1 MSGPL
6 RLYELVLENG
16 RSASPYVWRIR
27 YALAQKQVAY
37 ESVMLGFTD
46 IPRTFSGRCKTV
58 PVIEHDGT
66 LISDSW
72 DIAEYL
78 DRTFHTGVKLFSTPA
93 ELAMCKLMDA
103 WFAPNVARRMLHV
116 YVLDVHD
123 AAKPEDRAYFRQS
136 REARLQSSL
145 EAVVEN
151 RIATLAEL
159 REALAPLR
167 THLRRFPFLGGAA
180 PNYTDY
186 IALGA
191 LLWVGSVSTLPLL
204 ARDDEVMCAWL
215 ERGLELY
222 GGIGRDPRLK
232 PLIE

>member
-1 MSGPL
+1 
-6 RLYELVLENG
+6 
-16 RSASPYVWRIR
+16 
-27 YALAQKQVAY
+27 
-37 ESVMLGFTD
+37 
-46 IPRTFSGRCKTV
+46 
-58 PVIEHDGT
+58 
-66 LISDSW
+66 
-72 DIAEYL
+72 
-78 DRTFHTGVKLFSTPA
+78 
-93 ELAMCKLMDA
+93 MCKLMDA

>member
-1 MSGPL
+1 MSGKL
-6 RLYELVLENG
+6 RLYELTLENG

-27 YALAQKQVAY
+27 YALAQKEIPY

-46 IPRTFSGRCKTV
+46 IPQAFGGRCKTV

-66 LISDSW
+66 LLVDSW

-78 DRTFHTGVKLFSTPA
+78 DRTFHTGVPLFSSA
-93 ELAMCKLMDA
+93 VELAMCKLMDA
-103 WFAPNVARRMLHV
+103 WFAPSVARRMLLV
-116 YVLDVHD
+116 YVLDVHN

-151 RIATLAEL
+151 RDATLKEL

-167 THLRRFPFLGGAA
+167 THLRRFPYLGGAR
-180 PNYTDY
+180 PNYADY

-191 LLWVGSVSTLPLL
+191 FLWVGSVSTLPIL
-204 ARDDEVMCAWL
+204 ARDDEVLRDWL
-215 ERGLELY
+215 ERGLDLY
-222 GGIGRDPRLK
+222 GGIGRDARLK
-232 PLIE
+232 PLVE

>member
-1 MSGPL
+1 MSAAL

-27 YALAQKQVAY
+27 YALAQKQIPY
-37 ESVMLGFTD
+37 ESVMLGFTEISTAFD
-46 IPRTFSGRCKTV
+46 GRSRTV
-58 PVIEHDGT
+58 PVIEHEGT
-66 LISDSW
+66 WVADSW

-78 DRTFHTGVKLFSTPA
+78 DRTFDTGTALFATPA

-103 WFAPNVARRMLHV
+103 WFATNVARRMLLV
-116 YVLDVHD
+116 YVLDVHN

-145 EAVVEN
+145 EGLAEN
-151 RIATLAEL
+151 REATLKEL

-167 THLRRFPFLGGAA
+167 MQLRRYPYLGGAA
-180 PNYTDY
+180 PNYADY

-191 LLWVGSVSTLPLL
+191 FLWVGSVSTLPIL
-204 ARDDEVMCAWL
+204 ARDDEVLCAWL
-215 ERGLELY
+215 ERGLDLY
-222 GGIGRDPRLK
+222 GGIGRDGRLK
-232 PLIE
+232 PLVE